1 MEVEGETGNKRKG
14 KFRSC
19 RRKKRKGFHGK
30 KAWEVR
36 REAEENDR
44 NDTSVESHV
53 EPQPST
59 SKAQSEYDDFLDR
72 TAPKNMSE
80 LKLMNSSFESF
91 DRQEAVTTR
100 SQSSSAEICVHEEAH
115 GFKLQDAKL
124 LSECFAVS
132 AICSTSFK
140 PETDERKKKKNPP
153 KKRKS
158 TVALPAPSS
167 SSGLDIVFV
176 VYLLYMWNL

>member
-1 MEVEGETGNKRKG
+1 M
-14 KFRSC
+14 
-19 RRKKRKGFHGK
+19 
-30 KAWEVR
+30 
-36 REAEENDR
+36 
-44 NDTSVESHV
+44 

-132 AICSTSFK
+132 AICSSC
-140 PETDERKKKKNPP
+140 RNS
-153 KKRKS
+153 KS
-158 TVALPAPSS
+158 KLQH
-167 SSGLDIVFV
+167 
-176 VYLLYMWNL
+176 

>member
-80 LKLMNSSFESF
+80 LKLMDSSFENF

-115 GFKLQDAKL
+115 GFKLQDAIR
-124 LSECFAVS
+124 CYYQS
-132 AICSTSFK
+132 A
-140 PETDERKKKKNPP
+140 
-153 KKRKS
+153 
-158 TVALPAPSS
+158 
-167 SSGLDIVFV
+167 
-176 VYLLYMWNL
+176 LLYQLFAARAEIQSQNCSYFKIALVEMALLN